1 MSVEKEYEVKTRTI
15 TEKVCVKETMYCDV
29 CNDIINDNKSYWEL
43 TTGHHDWGNES
54 CDSIKHFDICS
65 EDCLR
70 KKFDEYA
77 KESRDSWYNTMYL
90 KVEHV

>member
-1 MSVEKEYEVKTRTI
+1 MSVKKEYEIKTHTI

-29 CNDIINDNKSYWEL
+29 CNGIIDDNKSYWEL
-43 TTGHHDWGNES
+43 TTGHHDWGNDS
-54 CDSIKHFDICS
+54 CDSIEHFDICS

-77 KESRDSWYNTMYL
+77 KESGDGWHNTMYFE
-90 KVEHV
+90 VEHV